1 MSEIGNLVIS
11 WIMCGI
17 TFGSIIMYGA
27 LGEILTEKSGNMNL
41 GTPGIMYRRRVRIRR
56 RVSV

>member
-27 LGEILTEKSGNMNL
+27 LGFLLFANAPNEQSSIPAAHTTEICFFIT
-41 GTPGIMYRRRVRIRR
+41 
-56 RVSV
+56 